1 MRKACY
7 DPNYKKTKMGKR
19 SWKMFHLTLRDL
31 VLFCHKDEKTAAYP
45 ASFESPQSAMRLHH
59 SLATAASDY
68 SKKQFVFRLRPC
80 DRAEYLFQVC
90 ILIKLRSTWKPI
102 FVSSNL
108 MT

>member
-1 MRKACY
+1 
-7 DPNYKKTKMGKR
+7 
-19 SWKMFHLTLRDL
+19 MFHLTLRDL

-68 SKKQFVFRLRPC
+68 SKKQFVFRLRTC